1 MKNRTAKYAVK
12 AQTALAR
19 VSGPTIKTIES
30 NEISIK
36 KTTKGRI
43 NSSDAN
49 LKRVVPEVG

>member
-1 MKNRTAKYAVK
+1 MKNHTAKYAVK